1 MPTSPSSPHN
11 LNLTDS
17 RKELDLLNKEIF
29 KLFTQRRELVGKIQ
43 KYKEAS
49 SHHFAHFDP
58 QREKQLFTNLLA
70 DLKLLSLSELAA
82 FSMLMESQAG
92 APQKYP
98 QWSEGIHLL
107 ETPSCAEHRINPIL
121 LKICNAAAFE
131 TLKLESSFSFLR
143 SI

>member
-11 LNLTDS
+11 LKLNDY

-29 KLFTQRRELVGKIQ
+29 RLFAQRRELVGKIQ
-43 KYKEAS
+43 KFKTAS
-49 SHHFAHFDP
+49 SQSFAHFDP
-58 QREKQLFTNLLA
+58 QREKELFTNLLE
-70 DLKLLSLSELAA
+70 DLKLLPLSDLAA

-107 ETPSCAEHRINPIL
+107 ETPICAEHRINPIL
-121 LKICNAAAFE
+121 LKICNAAAFD
-131 TLKLESSFSFLR
+131 TLKLDSTFSFLR

>member
-1 MPTSPSSPHN
+1 MPTSPSSPTN
-11 LNLTDS
+11 LNLADT

-29 KLFTQRRELVGKIQ
+29 KLFIQRRDLVAKIQ
-43 KYKEAS
+43 NFKEPS
-49 SHHFAHFDP
+49 SQSFPHFDP
-58 QREKQLFTNLLA
+58 QRELQLFKNLLA
-70 DLKLLSLSELAA
+70 DLKLMSLSELAA
-82 FSMLMESQAG
+82 FSLLMESQAG

-131 TLKLESSFSFLR
+131 ALKLESTFSFLR